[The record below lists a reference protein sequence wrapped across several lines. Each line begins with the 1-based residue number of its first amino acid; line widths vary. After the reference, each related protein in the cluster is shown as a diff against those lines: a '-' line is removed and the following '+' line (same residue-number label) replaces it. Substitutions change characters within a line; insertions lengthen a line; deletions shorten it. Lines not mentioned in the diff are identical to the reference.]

1 MKPSLFS
8 LPGIA
13 LVFAPGLLLAQSP
26 SAADVA
32 RAATEKPQAF
42 TLLHLLEQG
51 GWAIVILGLMSVLMV
66 TLILVY
72 LLTLRR
78 GAVVSSHF
86 MNTADVLL
94 KKKDYPALLAIAN
107 RHGESIAHVLRRT
120 LDFASQNPGANFEII
135 REIAQTE
142 GASQANALQHR
153 ITYLADIAVLA
164 PMVGLLGTVFGIIR
178 SFGVMGSSVAEAK
191 RFTLLSEGVS
201 EALVATGAGL
211 IIGIIAMACY
221 GFFRNRVGHLI
232 SELER
237 ASTHLLGLLA
247 VNLQSPPSRREA
259 APAEPR
265 RERPA
270 RETPNPRRPA
280 VSVDDDF

>member
-1 MKPSLFS
+1 MV
-8 LPGIA
+8 A
-13 LVFAPGLLLAQSP
+13 L
-26 SAADVA
+26 
-32 RAATEKPQAF
+32 
-42 TLLHLLEQG
+42 
-51 GWAIVILGLMSVLMV
+51 AIMSILMV

-107 RHGESIAHVLRRT
+107 RHGESIALVLRRT

-142 GASQANALQHR
+142 GASQANTLQHR

-211 IIGIIAMACY
+211 IIGIIAMAGY

-237 ASTHLLGLLA
+237 ASAHLLGLLA
-247 VNLQSPPSRREA
+247 IDLQAPPRRERDA

-265 RERPA
+265 RERPN
-270 RETPNPRRPA
+270 RESPAPRRPA